1 MPDMA
6 EQSPLQYASG
16 ERCALEHFDADCP
29 FRVLFDQIS
38 DKWTMMILT
47 VLDDG
52 PTRFNSLKRR
62 LAGISQKSLSQTL
75 RRLERN
81 GLICRQVLPLSPVA
95 VEYSLSELGHTLLP
109 PFRALYG
116 WTKHHIN
123 DVEQARRAYDARTA
137 SAAHA

>member
-1 MPDMA
+1 MPDSS
-6 EQSPLQYASG
+6 EQSAVQGASC
-16 ERCALEHFDADCP
+16 RLEHFEADCP

-75 RRLERN
+75 RKLERN
-81 GLICRQVLPLSPVA
+81 GLICRKVLPLSPVA
-95 VEYSLSELGHTLLP
+95 VEYSLSELGQTLLP

-116 WTKHHIN
+116 WTKHHIK
-123 DVEQARRAYDARTA
+123 DVEQARQAYDARAA

>member
-1 MPDMA
+1 
-6 EQSPLQYASG
+6 
-16 ERCALEHFDADCP
+16 
-29 FRVLFDQIS
+29 
-38 DKWTMMILT
+38 
-47 VLDDG
+47 
-52 PTRFNSLKRR
+52 
-62 LAGISQKSLSQTL
+62 
-75 RRLERN
+75 
-81 GLICRQVLPLSPVA
+81 VLPLSPVA